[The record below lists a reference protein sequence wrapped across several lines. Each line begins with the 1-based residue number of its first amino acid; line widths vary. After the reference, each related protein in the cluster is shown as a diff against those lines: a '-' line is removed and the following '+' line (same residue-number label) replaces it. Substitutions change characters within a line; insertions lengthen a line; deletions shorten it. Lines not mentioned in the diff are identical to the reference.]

1 MMCSTCSFRYSDLMH
16 KQRLELEDLMA
27 KQLREQEN
35 DFSTRLH
42 QALLEKDATIQ
53 NVLSSALEAQ
63 QQEHEDDKKAFEQVI
78 SAEIQS
84 SLEEE
89 FSKRLE
95 EYKNQVAKDLQEK
108 LAVMKQLSEKLQQ
121 LETALE
127 ASKSSKEGSLKAHRL
142 SAAALALAEK
152 LESNQSAASELAAL
166 KWAAG
171 NVGVISTACAT
182 IPAAV
187 QTGVPTLSELQT
199 RFLTSVHPKCRQAT
213 LVPKGRLGLEGQL
226 AGMLFATLRY
236 PPSYD
241 DPAPE
246 SDKDNAEYVL
256 VRAQRHVQLGELE
269 QAVEQLDKLTG
280 QPAFT
285 VADWKK
291 DAIDRIN
298 VEKALRVIKLE
309 CALLNESCIEE

>member
-1 MMCSTCSFRYSDLMH
+1 MH

-53 NVLSSALEAQ
+53 SVLSSALDAQ
-63 QQEHEDDKKAFEQVI
+63 QKEHEDDKKAFEQVI
-78 SAEIQS
+78 TAEIQS
-84 SLEEE
+84 SLEEK
-89 FSKRLE
+89 FSKQLE

-108 LAVMKQLSEKLQQ
+108 LAALQQ
-121 LETALE
+121 LSAQFQQLEAALE

-152 LESNQSAASELAAL
+152 LESNQSAAAELAAL
-166 KWAAG
+166 QWAAG

-187 QTGVPTLSELQT
+187 RTGVPTLSELQT
-199 RFLTSVHPKCRQAT
+199 RFLTSVHAQCRQAA

-226 AGMLFATLRY
+226 AGMLFSTLRY

-298 VEKALRVIKLE
+298 VEKALRAIKLE